1 VTILK
6 NKRLIAVLAL
16 AGLAAAYW
24 FLVLGPKRAEVV
36 KLDADIAAKQTE
48 LSSAKAT
55 LATYRKARD
64 GYAGNYSTVVRLGKA
79 VPGQDDTRS
88 LLVQLDAAASTSGID
103 FRSMAVG
110 ANAGP
115 APAPAAGTAGGPVV
129 PGAMVGTAGF
139 SVMPLTFSFR
149 GNFFNMSK
157 FFSRLERFVT
167 VDNSKINVT
176 GRLLRVESVTLKPDT
191 LGFPNLRAEIGASS
205 YLTPDAQ
212 GLTAGATAA
221 GPAGGT
227 TAPTP
232 APAGETTP
240 ATTTATVTGVTP

>member
-1 VTILK
+1 MTIFK
-6 NKRLIAVLAL
+6 NKRVVVAAAL
-16 AGLAAAYW
+16 VGLAAAYW
-24 FLVLGPKRAEVV
+24 FLVLAPKRDEIV
-36 KLDADIAAKQTE
+36 KLDAGIAAKQTE
-48 LSSAKAT
+48 LAAAQAT
-55 LATYRKARD
+55 LATYRKARE

-79 VPGQDDTRS
+79 VPAQDDTRS
-88 LLVQLDAAASTSGID
+88 LLVQLDDAASTSGVD
-103 FRSMAVG
+103 FRSMSVD
-110 ANAGP
+110 AGSSP
-115 APAPAAGTAGGPVV
+115 SDSSDGPVV

-191 LGFPNLRAEIGASS
+191 LGFPNLRAEIGAST
-205 YLTPDAQ
+205 YLTPNAQ

-227 TAPTP
+227 TAAAP
-232 APAGETTP
+232 APAGKATP

>member
-1 VTILK
+1 VTIFK
-6 NKRLIAVLAL
+6 NKRVVVAAAL
-16 AGLAAAYW
+16 VGLAAAYW
-24 FLVLGPKRAEVV
+24 FLVLAPKRDEIV
-36 KLDADIAAKQTE
+36 KLDAGIAAKQTE
-48 LSSAKAT
+48 LAAAQAT

-64 GYAGNYSTVVRLGKA
+64 GYSGNYSTMVRLGKA
-79 VPGQDDTRS
+79 VPEQDDTRS
-88 LLVQLDAAASTSGID
+88 LLVQLDDAASTSGID

-110 ANAGP
+110 GPSGAAPVAGP
-115 APAPAAGTAGGPVV
+115 AAGAVV
-129 PGAMVGTAGF
+129 PGAVVGTAGF

-167 VDNSKINVT
+167 VGESKINVT

-191 LGFPNLRAEIGASS
+191 LGFPNLRAEIGATS
-205 YLTPDAQ
+205 YLTPDAE

-221 GPAGGT
+221 GPAGGS
-227 TAPTP
+227 TAAAP
-232 APAGETTP
+232 APAGQATP

>member
-1 VTILK
+1 MTIFK
-6 NKRLIAVLAL
+6 NKLVVVALAM

-36 KLDADIAAKQTE
+36 KLDADIAAKETE
-48 LSSAKAT
+48 LSSAQAT
-55 LATYRKARD
+55 LATYRKARE

-79 VPGQDDTRS
+79 VPTQDDTRS
-88 LLVQLDAAASTSGID
+88 LLVQLDDAASTSGVD
-103 FRSMAVG
+103 FRSMSVD
-110 ANAGP
+110 AGSSP
-115 APAPAAGTAGGPVV
+115 SDLSDGPVV

-191 LGFPNLRAEIGASS
+191 LGFPNLRAEIGATS

-227 TAPTP
+227 TAAAP
-232 APAGETTP
+232 APAGKATP

>member
-1 VTILK
+1 VTTLFK
-6 NKRLIAVLAL
+6 NKLVIVALAF

-24 FLVLGPKRAEVV
+24 FLVLAPKRAEVV
-36 KLDADIAAKQTE
+36 KLDKDIAAKQTE
-48 LSSAKAT
+48 LDSAQA
-55 LATYRKARD
+55 LLGTYKKARE

-79 VPGQDDTRS
+79 VPEQDDTRS
-88 LLVQLDAAASTSGID
+88 LLVQLDSAADTSGID
-103 FRSMAVG
+103 FRSMTVG
-110 ANAGP
+110 GSTGAPVATPVAGAA
-115 APAPAAGTAGGPVV
+115 APV
-129 PGAMVGTAGF
+129 PGAVVGTAGF

-157 FFSRLERFVT
+157 FFSRLEHFVT

-176 GRLLRVESVTLKPDT
+176 GRLLRVESITLKPDT

-227 TAPTP
+227 TAAAP
-232 APAGETTP
+232 APAGTATP

>member
-1 VTILK
+1 MTIFK
-6 NKRLIAVLAL
+6 NKLVLVAL
-16 AGLAAAYW
+16 AVVGLAAAYW

-36 KLDADIAAKQTE
+36 KLDADIAAKETE
-48 LSSAKAT
+48 LSSAQAT
-55 LATYRKARD
+55 LATYRKARE

-79 VPGQDDTRS
+79 VPVEDDTRS
-88 LLVQLDAAASTSGID
+88 LLVQLDDAASTSGID

-110 ANAGP
+110 GSGGAPEAGDSTGP
-115 APAPAAGTAGGPVV
+115 GTV
-129 PGAMVGTAGF
+129 VGTAGF

-227 TAPTP
+227 TAAAP
-232 APAGETTP
+232 APAGKAAP
-240 ATTTATVTGVTP
+240 ATTTATVPGVTP

>member
-1 VTILK
+1 
-6 NKRLIAVLAL
+6 
-16 AGLAAAYW
+16 
-24 FLVLGPKRAEVV
+24 
-36 KLDADIAAKQTE
+36 
-48 LSSAKAT
+48 
-55 LATYRKARD
+55 
-64 GYAGNYSTVVRLGKA
+64 
-79 VPGQDDTRS
+79 
-88 LLVQLDAAASTSGID
+88 
-103 FRSMAVG
+103 
-110 ANAGP
+110 
-115 APAPAAGTAGGPVV
+115 VV
-129 PGAMVGTAGF
+129 PGAVVGTAGF

-191 LGFPNLRAEIGASS
+191 LGFPNLRAEIGAST
-205 YLTPDAQ
+205 YLTPNAQ

-227 TAPTP
+227 TAGAP
-232 APAGETTP
+232 APAGGTTP

>member
-1 VTILK
+1 MTIFK
-6 NKRLIAVLAL
+6 NKLVVVALAL

-24 FLVLGPKRAEVV
+24 FLVLAPKRAEVV
-36 KLDADIAAKQTE
+36 KLDADIAAKETE
-48 LSSAKAT
+48 LSSAQAT

-79 VPGQDDTRS
+79 VPAQDDTRS
-88 LLVQLDAAASTSGID
+88 LLVQLDDAAGTSGVD
-103 FRSMAVG
+103 FRSMSVEGSSASPSD
-110 ANAGP
+110 ASS
-115 APAPAAGTAGGPVV
+115 GTVV
-129 PGAMVGTAGF
+129 PGAVVGTAGF

-221 GPAGGT
+221 GPTGSTPAS
-227 TAPTP
+227 AP
-232 APAGETTP
+232 APAGGTTP